1 MPLRGANMASR
12 GGAGSAWPG
21 RLAVVALR
29 LLCVLPAGAPARSA
43 ESSFPKAMDNVTVR
57 QGDTA
62 LLKCI
67 TDKKVSRVAWL
78 NRTTILFAGREKW
91 SLDPRVVL
99 LNHTA
104 VTEYTIQIRNVD
116 VHDEGPYVC
125 SVLTNKKPKSSKVHL
140 VVQVP
145 ARIVN
150 ISTDITVNEGS
161 NVTLT
166 CVAIGRPEPSIMW
179 RHLLKRGN
187 KFLNGGEHIEIP
199 AINREQSGVYE
210 CSSTN
215 DISTPDVKAVRI
227 TVNYPPSILSAKG
240 TGAALGQKGI
250 LQCEASAVPAP
261 DFHWYREDH
270 RQVMGVSGNICT
282 IIFCFGIN
290 GIKIESKGK
299 QSMLVF
305 FNVSESDYG
314 NYTCVA
320 ANTLGNTNA
329 SMMLYGPGAIHNV
342 SRAQQSQHFS
352 ICLLWTVTLQYLV
365 KL

>member
-1 MPLRGANMASR
+1 MGSR
-12 GGAGSAWPG
+12 GRAGSAWRG

-43 ESSFPKAMDNVTVR
+43 ESSFPKPMDNVTVR

-78 NRTTILFAGREKW
+78 NRTSILFAGREKW

-99 LNHTA
+99 LNDTA
-104 VTEYTIQIRNVD
+104 ITEYSIQIRNVD

-166 CVAIGRPEPSIMW
+166 CVAIGRPEPSITW

-187 KFLNGGEHIEIP
+187 KFLSEGEHIEIS
-199 AINREQSGVYE
+199 AISKEQSGVYQ

-215 DISTPDVKAVRI
+215 DISAPDVRTVHI

-240 TGAALGQKGI
+240 TGAAVGQKGV
-250 LQCEASAVPAP
+250 LQCEASAVPGP
-261 DFHWYREDH
+261 DFHWYRED
-270 RQVMGVSGNICT
+270 RRLIN
-282 IIFCFGIN
+282 GIN
-290 GIKIESKGK
+290 GIKIENKGK
-299 QSMLVF
+299 QSMLVV

-320 ANTLGNTNA
+320 TNTLGNTNA
-329 SMMLYGPGAIHNV
+329 SMMLYGPGAIHDV
-342 SRAQQSQHFS
+342 SRAQLSQHFS